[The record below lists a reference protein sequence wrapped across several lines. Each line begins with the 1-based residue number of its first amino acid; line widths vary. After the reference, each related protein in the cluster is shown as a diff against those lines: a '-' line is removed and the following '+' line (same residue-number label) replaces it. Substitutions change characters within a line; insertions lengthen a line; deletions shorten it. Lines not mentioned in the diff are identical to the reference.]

1 MDKISMRAARINAE
15 LTQAQAAKCVG
26 VSIKTLQMWERYET
40 SPNAKYIDK
49 ICEAYGRSYDGIAF
63 IPEQLTH
70 KRDRIS
76 NSNS

>member
-1 MDKISMRAARINAE
+1 MRAARINAE

-70 KRDRIS
+70 KRECIS
-76 NSNS
+76 DFNS

>member
-49 ICEAYGRSYDGIAF
+49 ICDAYGRSYDGIAF

-70 KRDRIS
+70 KRECIS
-76 NSNS
+76 DFNS

>member
-40 SPNAKYIDK
+40 SPNARYIDK

-63 IPEQLTH
+63 TPEQLKPKH
-70 KRDRIS
+70 DRVS